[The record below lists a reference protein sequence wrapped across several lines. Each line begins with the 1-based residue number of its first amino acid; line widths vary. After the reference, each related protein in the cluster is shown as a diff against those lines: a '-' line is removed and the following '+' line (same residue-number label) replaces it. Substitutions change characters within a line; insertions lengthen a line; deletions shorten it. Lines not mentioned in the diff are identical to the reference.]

1 VQQANP
7 IVLTQTVNQ
16 TQKLYAV
23 SLEAESLGLS
33 AGMTLAEARAVT
45 PALQAMP
52 TNEQADAG
60 ALDLLAR
67 WCDRYSPMVAID
79 GTDGLLLDITGCGH
93 LFGGEQAL
101 VSDLSKRLKRSDI
114 SAQIAVAGTVGAA
127 SALARYAPGQIIKP
141 TETET
146 ALSALP
152 VKALRLH
159 DSSIL
164 TLRRLGLKRIGDL
177 LALPRPA
184 LARRFRGMPA
194 KDITDLLT
202 RLDQALGRKPEPIT
216 PLLPLPLWRLRHPF
230 IEPVLHLAAIEA
242 VLPSLTRD
250 LMHSLQEAEVGVR
263 RLTLSAFRVD
273 GSVQNIRVGTNHPS
287 RDAEHLAHLF
297 TEKLPALTC
306 GFGFDLLMLS
316 VTESEQLPPSQITTV
331 REVEAE
337 ATAKVLDRLSTR
349 LGAGAVMQLKH
360 RHSHIPERAQ
370 SYVPA
375 YSGPLGW
382 QTHPEHLAMRPNRLL
397 MRPEIMDV
405 IAEVPEGAPRQF
417 RWRRVEHR
425 VSKAEGPERIADEWW
440 LTTGPD
446 SPERL
451 TRDYYRIEVNDGARF
466 WVFRRGL
473 YAVPGVRPAEVMN
486 DPLNAQGP
494 CWFMHGFFA

>member
-1 VQQANP
+1 M
-7 IVLTQTVNQ
+7 
-16 TQKLYAV
+16 
-23 SLEAESLGLS
+23 SLAAENLGLS
-33 AGMTLAEARAVT
+33 AGMTLAEARAV
-45 PALQAMP
+45 AP
-52 TNEQADAG
+52 TLETFPTDEQADAS
-60 ALDLLAR
+60 ALDRLAR

-93 LFGGEQAL
+93 LFGGEHAL
-101 VSDLSKRLKRSDI
+101 VSDLSKRLKRSGI
-114 SAQIAVAGTVGAA
+114 SAQIAVAGTVGTA
-127 SALARYAPGQIIKP
+127 SALARYAPGQIIAQKK
-141 TETET
+141 TKAETEA
-146 ALSALP
+146 ALIAALAALP

-164 TLRRLGLKRIGDL
+164 TLHRLGLKRIGDL

-184 LARRFRGMPA
+184 LARRFRGMPS
-194 KDITDLLT
+194 KDIIDLLT

-230 IEPVLHLAAIEA
+230 IEPVLHLAAVEA
-242 VLPSLTRD
+242 VLPSLVKD

-287 RDAEHLAHLF
+287 RDAEHLARLF

-316 VTESEQLPPSQITTV
+316 VTESERLPPAQIATV

-382 QTHPEHLAMRPNRLL
+382 QTHPGRLAMRPNRLL
-397 MRPEIMDV
+397 MRPEAMDV
-405 IAEVPEGAPRQF
+405 ISEVPEGAPRQF

-440 LTTGPD
+440 LATGPD

-451 TRDYYRIEVNDGARF
+451 TRDYYRIEVDDGARF

-473 YAVPGVRPAEVMN
+473 YAVPGVRSAETVN
-486 DPLNAQGP
+486 NPLNAQNP